1 MAALAFSNPV
11 LLRLSRNLQ
20 SDTFERVQQNKDAS
34 GLHNRAKLILEIE
47 AFMRY
52 DASGGSTSNWVK
64 NLCVLF
70 SMRIPYHTKPRFL
83 HVLKPK
89 SADGQSDEWQG
100 RMRVMFKKFD
110 EISLQQLPK
119 IDANVKQL
127 TNSQGVLQK
136 ETHAQMAEV
145 QQQTKDQIGTPLIDT
160 RLHSWF
166 GFVQQDPPSHLPMS
180 STTYH
185 CAGLYRRYR
194 GEG

>member
-1 MAALAFSNPV
+1 M
-11 LLRLSRNLQ
+11 Q

-52 DASGGSTSNWVK
+52 DDSGSSAPGWLT
-64 NLCVLF
+64 NLRVLF
-70 SMRIPYHTKPRFL
+70 SMRIPYHKTPRFL

-119 IDANVKQL
+119 IDGNVKL
-127 TNSQGVLQK
+127 LANSQGASQKHTQEQISMLQK
-136 ETHAQMAEV
+136 
-145 QQQTKDQIGTPLIDT
+145 QTKEQIGKL
-160 RLHSWF
+160 
-166 GFVQQDPPSHLPMS
+166 QQDSLAFHSCFCLW
-180 STTYH
+180 TKLT
-185 CAGLYRRYR
+185 
-194 GEG
+194 

>member
-1 MAALAFSNPV
+1 M
-11 LLRLSRNLQ
+11 Q

-52 DASGGSTSNWVK
+52 DDSGSSAPGWLT
-64 NLCVLF
+64 NLRVLF
-70 SMRIPYHTKPRFL
+70 SMRIPYHKTPRFL

-119 IDANVKQL
+119 IDGNVKQL
-127 TNSQGVLQK
+127 ANSQGASQK
-136 ETHAQMAEV
+136 RTQEQISMH
-145 QQQTKDQIGTPLIDT
+145 QQCSLLSFSFLP
-160 RLHSWF
+160 
-166 GFVQQDPPSHLPMS
+166 QDKL
-180 STTYH
+180 T
-185 CAGLYRRYR
+185 
-194 GEG
+194 

>member
-1 MAALAFSNPV
+1 MPLDYTIGPS
-11 LLRLSRNLQ
+11 S
-20 SDTFERVQQNKDAS
+20 
-34 GLHNRAKLILEIE
+34 ILEIE

-64 NLCVLF
+64 NLRVLF

-119 IDANVKQL
+119 LDAKVKDL
-127 TNSQGVLQK
+127 ANSQGTSHQKTQDQIDTAQK
-136 ETHAQMAEV
+136 ETCVWQKETQAQINTARKE
-145 QQQTKDQIGTPLIDT
+145 T
-160 RLHSWF
+160 RS
-166 GFVQQDPPSHLPMS
+166 D
-180 STTYH
+180 
-185 CAGLYRRYR
+185 RRHR
-194 GEG
+194 RED